1 MAKNGPF
8 FDIDMTKMMDVSK
21 LLSEYKMPG
30 VDMNAVLEAQRR
42 NIEALT
48 AANQVAFDGVQTVLR
63 RQAEILRQTMEQSSS
78 MLNELMA
85 AGTPEEKVAKQT
97 EIVKQ
102 AFEKALA
109 NMKEM
114 AEMVARSN
122 TDAANLLS
130 NRVSESLDEL
140 KVAVQK
146 TKK

>member
-21 LLSEYKMPG
+21 LLAEYKLPG
-30 VDMNAVLEAQRR
+30 VDMNVVLEAQRR

-63 RQAEILRQTMEQSSS
+63 RQAEILRQTMEQASS

-85 AGTPEEKVAKQT
+85 AGTPEDKVAKQT

-102 AFEKALA
+102 AFEKALS
-109 NMKEM
+109 NMKEL

-130 NRVSESLDEL
+130 KRVSDSLDEL
-140 KVAVQK
+140 KTAVQK
-146 TKK
+146 AKK